1 MNEDPAPQHH
11 HHDQSILGKIHYALT
26 LTAKR
31 LAGGESNRGTHSD
44 VPIVPGAIRRVN
56 RLVARLAYPTN

>member
-1 MNEDPAPQHH
+1 MTSQSLGRIHH
-11 HHDQSILGKIHYALT
+11 ART

-31 LAGGESNRGTHSD
+31 PIGGESNRGTHSD

-56 RLVARLAYPTN
+56 RLVARLAFPAN